1 MHHAIVWQ
9 RVEGALVFLA
19 GLALFWHVDSGL
31 QWWAALLIFFS
42 PDLAFL
48 GYVLGPR
55 YGAAFYNA
63 AHIYALG
70 IVLLTIGT
78 VVSMPPLIGVG
89 ALVLAHSGFDRMLGY
104 GLKSPDSFS
113 ITHLGRIG
121 QVK

>member
-1 MHHAIVWQ
+1 MQYAVIWQ

-19 GLALFWHVDSGL
+19 GLALFWHADSSL

-42 PDLAFL
+42 PDLTFL
-48 GYVLGPR
+48 GYILGPR

-70 IVLLTIGT
+70 IAILTLGIVT
-78 VVSMPPLIGVG
+78 AMPPLVGVG
-89 ALVLAHSGFDRMLGY
+89 ALLLAHSGFDRMLGY
-104 GLKSPDSFS
+104 GLKSPESFS

-121 QVK
+121 QAK